1 MAEKVTKNEILNIE
15 VSYWL
20 LRAVKVHTQSR
31 MLSLANLISDS
42 LMLPVRNT
50 FVFVILIFSSNSG

>member
-31 MLSLANLISDS
+31 MLSLPKLISDS
-42 LMLPVRNT
+42 LMLPVQNT
-50 FVFVILIFSSNSG
+50 FVFVTLIFSSNSG